1 MFTFRLAPHST
12 AMAADRNFSVTRE
25 AVAGFLRE
33 RGGKARNSDFMERFR
48 AVFPEEPAG
57 KAAARSRFK
66 SLVDDIAFV
75 KAESGVKFVC
85 LRRKFRVP
93 VTDREQTGGHEEAA
107 HRYHAGADPGAD
119 PAARRQVCTGDAP
132 GSGYGNDSQVR
143 VPRVFAPPDETGD
156 RSEFVRAL
164 EEVGGDSCEMG
175 NTFQPDRRE
184 SEREQAGN
192 APHIPEIAVIEASP
206 LPAEGSP
213 VFALPGPAQSSAAG
227 RVYTGQAES
236 EGPSPEGLQEAEH
249 ISVSS
254 GGSQDRRRQADEG
267 EDDAVSLSGSEGS
280 CSPRGSRRRFIQ
292 VMMSSSPQV
301 RRSVVLHV
309 SLCPSSRSD
318 SDTLSLVSSN
328 LDEDRTSATL
338 DPLEHEWMMC
348 ASDGEWDNMQRLLS
362 AEPSLVLRRD
372 FVTGFTCL
380 HWAAKQ
386 GKPELLA
393 LIINFSRRHDVPIS
407 VDVRSSSGY
416 TPLHIAAM
424 HGHAEVLKLLAGAY
438 NADVEIRDYSG
449 KRACQYLRGDVSA
462 DLRDIIG
469 AHGSPE
475 STDRRAFQTRSRFSK
490 VLQSNLRPL
499 RLLGP
504 NDGGPLEAEA
514 GPWDKVVRRKSSFSR
529 MRPKLERLRMRTS
542 QIVHSTTFRDTEE
555 LEGPLHGSFRRRPK
569 THFFG

>member
-1 MFTFRLAPHST
+1 MQCS
-12 AMAADRNFSVTRE
+12 SVATE
-25 AVAGFLRE
+25 CHCCAVAGFLRE

-66 SLVDDIAFV
+66 SLVDDIAFG

-85 LRRKFRVP
+85 LRRKFR
-93 VTDREQTGGHEEAA
+93 
-107 HRYHAGADPGAD
+107 
-119 PAARRQVCTGDAP
+119 
-132 GSGYGNDSQVR
+132 
-143 VPRVFAPPDETGD
+143 
-156 RSEFVRAL
+156 
-164 EEVGGDSCEMG
+164 
-175 NTFQPDRRE
+175 
-184 SEREQAGN
+184 
-192 APHIPEIAVIEASP
+192 
-206 LPAEGSP
+206 GSP
-213 VFALPGPAQSSAAG
+213 VFALPGPAQSSAAE

-301 RRSVVLHV
+301 RRSVVLHG

-475 STDRRAFQTRSRFSK
+475 STDRRDGARSRFSK